1 MRSGAID
8 AVRVAGICAVVMGH
22 CVTEPWVRPA
32 LYSWHVPLFFI
43 LAGYFW
49 SENRSLKSEIIARA
63 RSLGRPY
70 LSWLLLIAVVF
81 IPLDSTLEGFN
92 PGLVTAQFQNGQNS
106 AMSYSTFWFVSVLL
120 FAVILRRVLQV
131 FPRPLVWAL
140 AGLGAIAAP
149 AIGTVLAQTPLA
161 VGSALPCMAFLFL
174 GSAARS
180 VRSRVTRP
188 GLIGAALLAVSA
200 AALAS
205 GLVLPVDI
213 KQGNYGTP
221 ILSMISAAMIS
232 LGLILCTEAGF
243 ARLPTSIGPAATG
256 LASAGFVVVL
266 VHPFIL
272 WFLLNF
278 VPALTMWPVFVIT
291 LSVAW
296 LIALVAQ
303 RTVAAPWLTGSSR
316 VAL

>member
-22 CVTEPWVRPA
+22 CVSEPWVRPA

-49 SENRSLKSEIIARA
+49 SENRSLKREIIDRA

-81 IPLDSTLEGFN
+81 LPLDSTLEGFK
-92 PGLVTAQFQNGQNS
+92 PGLVTAQFQNGQTS

-120 FAVILRRVLQV
+120 FAAILRRGLQV
-131 FPRPLVWAL
+131 FPRPLVWTL

-149 AIGTVLAQTPLA
+149 ALGTVLAQTPLA

-174 GSAARS
+174 GSAARR
-180 VRSRVTRP
+180 VRSRITRP

-200 AALAS
+200 PALAS
-205 GLVLPVDI
+205 GLILPLDI

-221 ILSMISAAMIS
+221 ILSIISAAMIS
-232 LGLILCTEAGF
+232 WGLILCAEAGF
-243 ARLPTSIGPAATG
+243 ARLPSSTGPVATG
-256 LASAGFVVVL
+256 LAKAGFVVVL

-272 WFLLNF
+272 WLLLNF
-278 VPALTMWPVFVIT
+278 APALTMWPVFVIT

-316 VAL
+316 VAF